1 MGANLTTKEK
11 YKAYVG
17 INSTTKDAEIDT
29 LVPIASAFIKT
40 YCMTSFVDN
49 YDEPKVEVFDG
60 GAKYIDTSEYPI
72 VNVISFEY
80 SVDNGLTYTELAEYT
95 DFVTKKP
102 NGKIISTDRING
114 FPDRLNGYRV
124 TYTCGYETL
133 PADLELAVLDL
144 IDYYIRNDSS
154 IHSPKAPGSNTVQI
168 DYSLQDSLP
177 GHIRRVLDQYKANA
191 I

>member
-17 INSTTKDAEIDT
+17 ISSTNKDTEIDT
-29 LVPIASAFIKT
+29 LIPIASAFVKT
-40 YCMTSFVDN
+40 YCMMSFVDN
-49 YDEPKVEVFDG
+49 YDDAKVEVYDG
-60 GAKYIDTSEYPI
+60 GAKDIDLAEYPI
-72 VNVISFEY
+72 VNIQSFEY
-80 SVDNGLTYTELAEYT
+80 STDNGLTYTEFAEYT
-95 DFVTKKP
+95 DFVVKKDI
-102 NGKIISTDRING
+102 GKLISTDRVNG
-114 FPDRLNGYRV
+114 FPDRLNGYRI
-124 TYTCGYETL
+124 TYTCGYETV

-144 IDYYIRNDSS
+144 IDYYIRNDNS

-177 GHIRRVLDQYKANA
+177 GHIRRVLDLYKANA